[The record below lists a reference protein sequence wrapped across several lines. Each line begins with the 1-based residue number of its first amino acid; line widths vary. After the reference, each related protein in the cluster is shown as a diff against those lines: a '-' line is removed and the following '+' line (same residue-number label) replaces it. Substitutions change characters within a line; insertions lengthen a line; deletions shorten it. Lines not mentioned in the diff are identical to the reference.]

1 MRRITMVIYAWLYAV
16 INRMCTNSGFLL
28 NIIAVV
34 KAMQPKMSAGYDN
47 ISMETIKLVITYIA
61 DC

>member
-1 MRRITMVIYAWLYAV
+1 MTYK
-16 INRMCTNSGFLL
+16 NSFYLDPTTPDE
-28 NIIAVV
+28 IIGVV